1 MSGVHHPSNLVN
13 AESFNS
19 YIDFGTENLLLGFM
33 DKTKGPKC
41 TTKRAIKT
49 ISCYKS
55 NCSLIC
61 NAILNQFMLGEIFVS
76 PKLAELP
83 TCICPF

>member
-55 NCSLIC
+55 NCSL
-61 NAILNQFMLGEIFVS
+61 FMLGEIFIS
-76 PKLAELP
+76 PKLAKLQI
-83 TCICPF
+83 CI